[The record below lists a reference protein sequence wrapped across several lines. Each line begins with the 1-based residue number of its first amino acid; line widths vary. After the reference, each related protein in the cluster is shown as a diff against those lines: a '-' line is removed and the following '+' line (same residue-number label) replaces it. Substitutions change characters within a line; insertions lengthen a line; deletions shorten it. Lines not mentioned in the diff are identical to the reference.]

1 MARELSWGSVILNIL
16 VAPTIAMIFVNYAP
30 VISLGLYCGEVV
42 PLLSR
47 EAVYALVFITAFLYG
62 IIYDRTPY
70 RTAKALALGVGSVL
84 STFSL
89 YTLMGQFAAFR
100 YAVDAIGK
108 LFLFVADKATVAFMT
123 FAAWLLTVVAPFLAT
138 GTFMAGALAGAIATP
153 LLTAGILIIMAGVAL
168 YDMVVGKVW
177 QQAVFNISKLVAD
190 SLGVGLATPFL
201 VWIGTIMNIIMY
213 LPVYI
218 VSFAFGIFVIVFIV
232 VTLASAAMTV
242 GALVGA
248 ALAAIVVAPLTNQ
261 LSAAFTGVAR
271 QMSAPVLL
279 TMTGGFAA
287 SVLIL
292 TAIGYLTSI
301 LVYTALVLPVAAA
314 AAVLLVVLTPNI
326 KRLVGALSSTFS
338 FLVLIQ
344 FILTVLSAFANA
356 NMLQLG
362 MCTLDSLARGQY
374 DTSYIVACG
383 VCGGP
388 PVGESDPQKIADYLN
403 CVQKVQST
411 AADQAQKCMEDMARH
426 LSNFFGLGGGG

>member
-16 VAPTIAMIFVNYAP
+16 VAPTIAMIFVNYGS
-30 VISLGLYCGEVV
+30 VMSLGMYCGEVV

-84 STFSL
+84 STFGL
-89 YTLMGQFAAFR
+89 YTIIAQYNAFR
-100 YAVDAIGK
+100 YATWAIGN
-108 LFLFVADKATVAFMT
+108 LFVYVAEKAVVAFMT
-123 FAAWLLTVVAPFLAT
+123 FAAWLLTIVAPYLAT
-138 GTFMAGALAGAIATP
+138 GTFLAGALAGVITTP
-153 LLTAGILIIMAGVAL
+153 LLTAGILIITAGVAL
-168 YDMVVGKVW
+168 YDLVVGKVW

-190 SLGVGLATPFL
+190 ALGVGLATPFI
-201 VWIGTIMNIIMY
+201 VWVGSIMNIIMY

-261 LSAAFTGVAR
+261 LSAAFTGVAKR
-271 QMSAPVLL
+271 MSAPVLL

-287 SVLIL
+287 SVVML
-292 TAIGYLTSI
+292 TAIGYLSSI
-301 LVYTALVLPVAAA
+301 LVYTSLVLPVAAA
-314 AAVLLVVLTPNI
+314 AAVVLTVLTPNI
-326 KRLVGALSSTFS
+326 RRLVGTLSSTFS

-344 FILTVLSAFANA
+344 FLLTVLSVFANG
-356 NMLQLG
+356 NMLQMA
-362 MCTLDSLARGQY
+362 MCTLDALSRGHF

-388 PVGESDPQKIADYLN
+388 PVGEKDPEKIAEYID
-403 CVQKVQST
+403 CVSKVQNNM
-411 AADQAQKCMEDMARH
+411 ADLAQKCMEDMAKN